1 MDMKSSSKSSQH
13 HHVKYRMPYAWTA
26 VHLADVICCSGG
38 SDSLDRNST
47 GSGSNSLGKTSV
59 DLLIQLKIN

>member
-1 MDMKSSSKSSQH
+1 MKSSSKSTQH

-47 GSGSNSLGKTSV
+47 GSGSNSLGK
-59 DLLIQLKIN
+59 INVNYYWCNTYI